1 MPTTNPQRTP
11 VVQEVYPASGAH
23 YAAPGVRE
31 AYEQY
36 GIPPIMYQRDP
47 YATAAFRTY
56 VDPYGQMSV
65 QPLIGFPSR
74 YPHVVSG
81 VPTDSLARTMSV
93 AGPFMAAPVSTQPAK
108 PVAAAKAGG
117 AAPARGSATRTPMRS
132 TPATP
137 APARPAMAPSH
148 ESYVPPRPAMLPN
161 HEFSLPLPLV
171 NPPAAKTWGAAPT
184 VISHHDPAIQTPL
197 DDPRGGNAQVAPVR
211 FFDTAYGSLLEA
223 LGLVSPPA
231 VESPAVENITPGM
244 ASPKPG
250 IPVSPA
256 LQRAATQTYPSQAQP
271 AGSATY
277 RIEVPPISADSAGA
291 AASPITVPTLTT
303 VPAGGRTMAPAHAY
317 SAGGTSPLIT
327 PPVPGMAAAHMPL
340 AAPTEDPVAPPP
352 VYTSGYQEPYARTP
366 TPAQPVVET
375 APANMGEYW
384 SRIQARRMAE
394 ERALLP
400 MLYRQLTAPLYTADA
415 APAQL
420 LPSAVARPAAQQAP
434 AMVPPAVYYP
444 AP

>member
-1 MPTTNPQRTP
+1 MPTTNLQRTP

-31 AYEQY
+31 AYERY

-81 VPTDSLARTMSV
+81 VPTDSLARAMSV

-117 AAPARGSATRTPMRS
+117 AAPARGPATQTPARS
-132 TPATP
+132 TPATA

-148 ESYVPPRPAMLPN
+148 EPYTPPRPAMLPN
-161 HEFSLPLPLV
+161 HEWSLPLPRV
-171 NPPAAKTWGAAPT
+171 NPPEAKIWEAAPT

-197 DDPRGGNAQVAPVR
+197 DDPRGGSAQVAPVR

-223 LGLVSPPA
+223 LGLASL
-231 VESPAVENITPGM
+231 PAVENTTPGTT
-244 ASPKPG
+244 SPK
-250 IPVSPA
+250 
-256 LQRAATQTYPSQAQP
+256 
-271 AGSATY
+271 
-277 RIEVPPISADSAGA
+277 
-291 AASPITVPTLTT
+291 
-303 VPAGGRTMAPAHAY
+303 GGRTMSPAHAY
-317 SAGGTSPLIT
+317 SAGGASPLIT

-366 TPAQPVVET
+366 APAQPVVET

>member
-81 VPTDSLARTMSV
+81 VPTDSLARAMSV

-117 AAPARGSATRTPMRS
+117 AAPARGPATQTPARS
-132 TPATP
+132 TPATA

-148 ESYVPPRPAMLPN
+148 EPYTPPRPAMLPN

-171 NPPAAKTWGAAPT
+171 NPPAAKTWEAAPT

-197 DDPRGGNAQVAPVR
+197 DDPRGGSAQVAPVR
-211 FFDTAYGSLLEA
+211 FFDTAYGTLLEA
-223 LGLVSPPA
+223 LGLASR
-231 VESPAVENITPGM
+231 PAVENAAPGT
-244 ASPKPG
+244 SSSESD

-256 LQRAATQTYPSQAQP
+256 LQRAATQAYPSQAQP

-277 RIEVPPISADSAGA
+277 RIEVPPISADSVGA
-291 AASPITVPTLTT
+291 VASPIAVPTLTT

-317 SAGGTSPLIT
+317 SAGGASPLIT

-366 TPAQPVVET
+366 APAQPVVET

-444 AP
+444 VP